1 MFIVNVYLS
10 FSEKEQA
17 MQGTPKKRVALL
29 SSLVIVFA
37 MLLSACGGGTVP
49 SGSGSTAK
57 APASQQIYRWGLN
70 LPDITSFDPGTAT
83 DSPSI
88 QAINLVYTGLVQLD
102 DNLNVKPQ
110 LASSYAVSSDGL
122 TYTFHLRPNLK
133 FSDGTKLDAND
144 VAYSIDRAL
153 SPSVNNVSGAALT
166 YLGTLKDSTARTTGA
181 VKSLIGDSIIVQDPN
196 TIVFKLANP
205 SAYFLEALTYSVSYV
220 VEKSVVTKW
229 GLSSWT
235 DHLSDNGGQ
244 GGDGPFKVKA
254 YSHTTGIQFV
264 PNPNYYGAK
273 PQLTEL
279 DYVPY
284 KDTQTEYNAYLA
296 DQIDFTNIP
305 LPQVPAAKKLPDF
318 SQTPAL
324 TIFYVAMNSRVK
336 PMDNQNIRQAMA
348 LAINRNAIV
357 QGVFS
362 NAYTPT
368 CHIVPQGQYG
378 YDANLQCPDG
388 STTAGDKA
396 KAVALFNK
404 GLAETGTTR
413 AAFSKISFT
422 YPSQNAAAANEV
434 AAVAQMWKDV
444 LGINV
449 ATTTVSQSN
458 LFKELSLNNGK
469 AGPLQIWISGWGADY
484 PDPQDW
490 LSLQFAPNQAN
501 NAVNFGQNDSA
512 QVKQQQ
518 AAQAEMAKADLMHGT
533 SAAALAARANAYNQI
548 EQQLVDY
555 AAWIPIYQRPDLR
568 LTKTWVHGLTFTSDS
583 QTPPDDWA
591 KVYITKH

>member
-1 MFIVNVYLS
+1 MRFGKKLS
-10 FSEKEQA
+10 WLTLPSLLCLFS
-17 MQGTPKKRVALL
+17 LL
-29 SSLVIVFA
+29 LT
-37 MLLSACGGGTVP
+37 ACGGGSVP
-49 SGSGSTAK
+49 SGSGSTVK

-70 LPDITSFDPGTAT
+70 LPDITSFDPGTVT

-88 QAINLVYTGLVQLD
+88 QAVNLVFTGLVQLD

-110 LASSYAVSSDGL
+110 LASSYNVSSDGL

-144 VAYSIDRAL
+144 VAYSVDRAL

-166 YLGTLKDSTARTTGA
+166 YLGNLKDATARTTGA
-181 VKSLIGDSIIVQDPN
+181 VKSLIGDSIIVPNPN
-196 TIVFKLANP
+196 TIVFKLSNP
-205 SAYFLEALTYSVSYV
+205 SAYFLQALTYPVSYV
-220 VEKSVVTKW
+220 VEKSVVEKW

-264 PNPNYYGAK
+264 PNPNYYGPK
-273 PQLTEL
+273 PQLAEL

-296 DQIDFTNIP
+296 NQIDFTNIP
-305 LPQVPAAKKLPDF
+305 LPQVAAAKKSPDF

-324 TIFYVAMNSRVK
+324 TIFYIGMNSRVK
-336 PMDNQNIRQAMA
+336 PLDNQDIRQAMA

-357 QGVFS
+357 QGVYG

-378 YDANLQCPDG
+378 YDPNLQCPG
-388 STTAGDKA
+388 GATTAGDKA
-396 KAVALFNK
+396 KAVALFNE
-404 GLAETGTTR
+404 GLAQTGATR
-413 AAFSKISFT
+413 ADFSRITFT
-422 YPSQNAAAANEV
+422 YPSQNANAANEV
-434 AAVAQMWKDV
+434 AAETQMWKSV

-458 LFKELSLNNGK
+458 LFKQLSLNNGK
-469 AGPLQIWISGWGADY
+469 AGPLQIWISGWGADF
-484 PDPQDW
+484 PDPEDW
-490 LSLQFAPNQAN
+490 ISLQFAPNQAN

-533 SAAALAARANAYNQI
+533 SAADLAARAKAYNQI
-548 EQQLVDY
+548 EQQLVNY

-568 LTKTWVHGLTFTSDS
+568 LTKPWVHGLTFTSDS
-583 QTPPDDWA
+583 STPPNDWA

>member
-1 MFIVNVYLS
+1 MRFGKKLS
-10 FSEKEQA
+10 WLTLPSLLCLFS
-17 MQGTPKKRVALL
+17 VLL
-29 SSLVIVFA
+29 T
-37 MLLSACGGGTVP
+37 ACGGGSVP
-49 SGSGSTAK
+49 GGAGSTEK
-57 APASQQIYRWGLN
+57 APANQQIYRWGLN
-70 LPDITSFDPGTAT
+70 LPDITSFDPGTVT
-83 DSPSI
+83 DSPST
-88 QAINLVYTGLVQLD
+88 QAVDLVFTGLVQLD
-102 DNLNVKPQ
+102 DHLKVKPQ
-110 LASSYAVSSDGL
+110 LAQSYDVSADGL

-153 SPSVNNVSGAALT
+153 SPNVNNVSGSALT
-166 YLGTLKDSTARTTGA
+166 YLGNLNDATARTKGA
-181 VKSLIGDSIIVQDPN
+181 VKSLIGDSIIVQNPN
-196 TIVFKLANP
+196 TIAFKLSSP
-205 SAYFLEALTYSVSYV
+205 SAYFLEALTYPVTYV
-220 VEKSVVTKW
+220 VEKSAVEKW
-229 GLSSWT
+229 GLSNWT

-244 GGDGPFKVKA
+244 GGDGPFKVKS

-305 LPQVPAAKKLPDF
+305 LPQVASAKKLPDF

-324 TIFYVAMNSRVK
+324 TIFYIAMNARVK
-336 PMDNQNIRQAMA
+336 PMDNQDIRQAMA
-348 LAINRNAIV
+348 LAINRDAIV
-357 QGVFS
+357 QGAFG

-378 YDANLQCPDG
+378 YNPDLKCPDG
-388 STTAGDKA
+388 ATTTGDKA

-404 GLAETGTTR
+404 GLQETGTTR
-413 AAFSKISFT
+413 ADFSKITFT
-422 YPSQNAAAANEV
+422 YPSQNAGVANEV
-434 AAVAQMWKDV
+434 AAVSQMWKDT
-444 LGINV
+444 LGISV

-458 LFKELSLNNGK
+458 LFNQLSLNNGK
-469 AGPLQIWISGWGADY
+469 AGPLQIWVSGWGADF
-484 PDPQDW
+484 PDPEDW
-490 LSLQFAPNQAN
+490 ISLQFAPNQSN

-512 QVKQQQ
+512 QVKDQQ
-518 AAQAEMAKADLMHGT
+518 AAQALMAKADLMHGT
-533 SAAALAARANAYNQI
+533 SAAALAARAKAYNQI

-555 AAWIPIYQRPDLR
+555 AAWIPVYQRPDLR
-568 LTKTWVHGLTFTSDS
+568 LTKIWVHGLTFTSDS
-583 QTPPDDWA
+583 TTPPDDWA